1 MVRRDTDGKT
11 SGGKTEA
18 AAPGELGELPEL
30 AALEA
35 LALSVADR
43 DTTGSRQRVIITCKR
58 RLGADGKAVG
68 QTPMTAD
75 DCRPLTLAAAPPIAD
90 SLKVARKS
98 VETTPGLTDDQRRAA
113 LAGIDKAM
121 ADAEK
126 RPAAR

>member
-1 MVRRDTDGKT
+1 
-11 SGGKTEA
+11 
-18 AAPGELGELPEL
+18 
-30 AALEA
+30 
-35 LALSVADR
+35 
-43 DTTGSRQRVIITCKR
+43 
-58 RLGADGKAVG
+58 
-68 QTPMTAD
+68 
-75 DCRPLTLAAAPPIAD
+75 LTLAAAPPIAD